1 MLIDVTVFQLRA
13 GADEEAF
20 LAADK
25 RAQAEL
31 SPARGFVRRTT
42 ARGENGNWLVLT
54 FWDDVEPMVTSAA
67 LDEFIDESTALSARF
82 TDIGG

>member
-1 MLIDVTVFQLRA
+1 MLIEIYVFQLRD
-13 GADEEAF
+13 GADEDAF

-25 RAQAEL
+25 EAQSEL

-54 FWDDVEPMVTSAA
+54 FWDGSQPIATTDKLEP
-67 LDEFIDESTALSARF
+67 FIDPATARTARF
-82 TDIGG
+82 NALPG

>member
-1 MLIDVTVFQLRA
+1 MLIDVTVFQLRE
-13 GADEEAF
+13 GADEEVF

-54 FWDDVEPMVTSAA
+54 FWGDVEPMATSTE
-67 LDEFIDESTALSARF
+67 LDEFIDASTLRTAQF